1 LTAVLLVSLVLALV
15 ATGWSV
21 ILLARSGEVRFGLL
35 TALFALVAL
44 GQAVALPS
52 HWGHA
57 LGVDLPTTAAVAG
70 LLACALGL
78 LVLGAVA
85 DIGAERDRMEALHWD
100 SMEAIRSLSEL
111 TVETK
116 CDFDGKLRGL
126 LEIGCGYLGLE
137 IGFVSRVRDGHSEI
151 VAIRG
156 NDRCGIEP
164 GAAFALG
171 ETFCRNVI
179 TSDRPIAIPRIQD
192 SSWSEDPARSALGFE
207 SYIGTAIP
215 IRGEVYGVLCFA
227 SQECRTERFTAT
239 EKDLL
244 DLMARWT
251 ASEIERRDRP
261 QARPEPALVAP
272 ASTAEAP
279 EPRPGRR
286 PVSVRGL
293 DANRVLRRLEGRL
306 QRLAG
311 AHVELEVDLAEDLE
325 VARAPGVPLEQV
337 VRSLVANALEAM
349 PGGGRLTLRTANL
362 EIGAG
367 EPGVLPSIAPDRYV
381 TLSVS
386 DTGNGI
392 DADSL
397 SRVFE
402 PSAEGAPRNAAD
414 APLSMPTV
422 YRVLQRAGGDLSVEV
437 EPGRRTTFT
446 VFLPRAGETR
456 RRPRAAADAAAVAVP
471 ADAAPLRA

>member
-1 LTAVLLVSLVLALV
+1 LSAVLLVSLVLALV

-35 TALFALVAL
+35 TALFALIAV
-44 GQAVALPS
+44 GQAVALPF
-52 HWGHA
+52 HWGHS
-57 LGVDLPTTAAVAG
+57 LGGDLPTTAAGAG

-85 DIGAERDRMEALHWD
+85 DIGAERDRVEALHWD

-116 CDFDGKLRGL
+116 CDLDGKLRGL
-126 LEIGCGYLGLE
+126 LEIGCGYLGME
-137 IGFVSRVRDGHSEI
+137 IGIISRVRDGRSEV
-151 VAIRG
+151 VAVRG
-156 NDRCGIEP
+156 DDRCGIEP
-164 GAAFALG
+164 GTAFALG

-179 TSDRPIAIPRIQD
+179 TSDRPIAIPRIED

-227 SQECRTERFTAT
+227 SRECRSERFTAT

-251 ASEIERRDRP
+251 ASEIERRE
-261 QARPEPALVAP
+261 EPRGLAEPSVAAPVAP
-272 ASTAEAP
+272 AGAP
-279 EPRPGRR
+279 EPHRRRR
-286 PVSVRGL
+286 PVPARGL
-293 DANRVLRRLEGRL
+293 DANLVLRRLEGRL
-306 QRLAG
+306 QRLVG
-311 AHVELEVDLAEDLE
+311 ADVELEIDLAEDLE

-362 EIGAG
+362 DIGAG
-367 EPGVLPSIAPDRYV
+367 EPGVLPAVAPDRYV

-397 SRVFE
+397 ARVFE
-402 PSAEGAPRNAAD
+402 PSAEGAPRHAAD

-446 VFLPRAGETR
+446 VFLPRAGQAPR
-456 RRPRAAADAAAVAVP
+456 RVRAAAAAVAVP
-471 ADAAPLRA
+471 ADAAQLRA